1 MEKLI
6 ERFASAYYVA
16 FALLIL
22 ACIYISA
29 TFIFLGDLLS
39 FGSAPK
45 PLNKTAISQ
54 AAASHTAAQS
64 Q

>member
-54 AAASHTAAQS
+54 AAASHTTAQS